1 MALVVSAFVVCVP
14 EIAFVPDQAP
24 EAVQLVALVAAQVS
38 FEVPPDATDVGDA
51 VKVRVGAVPAV
62 TVTVLD
68 TDFVPPLPVQVNL

>member
-24 EAVQLVALVAAQVS
+24 DAVQLVALVAAHVS
-38 FEVPPDATDVGDA
+38 FEVPPDVTDVGDA
-51 VKVRVGAVPAV
+51 DRVNVGVVPPV

-68 TDFVPPLPVQVNL
+68 TVCEPPAPEHVSL

>member
-24 EAVQLVALVAAQVS
+24 DAVQLVALVAAQVS
-38 FEVPPDATDVGDA
+38 FEVPPDVTNVGDTDNI
-51 VKVRVGAVPAV
+51 RVGAVPFV

-68 TDFVPPLPVQVNL
+68 AVCEPPDPEQVSW